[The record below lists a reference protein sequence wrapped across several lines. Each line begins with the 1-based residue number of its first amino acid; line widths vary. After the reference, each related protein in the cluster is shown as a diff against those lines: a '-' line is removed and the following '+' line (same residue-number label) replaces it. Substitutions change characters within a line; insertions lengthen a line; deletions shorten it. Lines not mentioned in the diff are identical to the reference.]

1 MTIRLIETKDNE
13 ALKKIIQ
20 SSLASFGLDIPGTAY
35 FDPELGR
42 LSDYYAASE
51 GRRYFVLVNEK
62 DQAIGGVGVAE
73 YQLPGAAELQKL
85 YLSEEARGQGAS
97 YQLMDQALLF
107 AREAGYET
115 IYLETH
121 HLLVGAIQLYE
132 KLGFEEI
139 PQPSV
144 VQHTTMDRFY
154 RKGL

>member
-42 LSDYYAASE
+42 LSDYYAVSE

-85 YLSEEARGQGAS
+85 
-97 YQLMDQALLF
+97 
-107 AREAGYET
+107 
-115 IYLETH
+115 
-121 HLLVGAIQLYE
+121 
-132 KLGFEEI
+132 
-139 PQPSV
+139 
-144 VQHTTMDRFY
+144 
-154 RKGL
+154 